1 MFTKNSVVEIT
12 IRGEGG
18 KNLDGCLWYGNTLIP
33 LTNGNRIPLR
43 TG

>member
-1 MFTKNSVVEIT
+1 MFTINFVVEIT

-18 KNLDGCLWYGNTLIP
+18 KNLDGCLQYGMTLLY
-33 LTNGNRIPLR
+33 LTNGNGIPSS

>member
-1 MFTKNSVVEIT
+1 MFTDNSVVEIT

-18 KNLDGCLWYGNTLIP
+18 KNLDGCFWYGIELIL

>member
-1 MFTKNSVVEIT
+1 MFTKNFVVEIT

-18 KNLDGCLWYGNTLIP
+18 KNLDGCLRRGMTLIH
-33 LTNGNRIPLR
+33 LTNGNGIPSS